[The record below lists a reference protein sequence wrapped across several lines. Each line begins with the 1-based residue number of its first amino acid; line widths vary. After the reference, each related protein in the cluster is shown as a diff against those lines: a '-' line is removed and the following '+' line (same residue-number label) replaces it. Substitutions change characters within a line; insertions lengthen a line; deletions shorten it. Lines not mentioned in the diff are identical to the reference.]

1 MADIKLQALDAEDLA
16 VLSALVQDAVV
27 RSADI
32 AYLREPRRLALVCN
46 RFDWDSATTTS
57 GKASYERRRAG
68 LRVERVTGA
77 RFKGFGP
84 ASEAAV
90 LVLLAVTFTPTV
102 APAGVIEFQF
112 AAGAAIRLD
121 VECIELELKDLGAV
135 WSTTLKPD
143 HTGADSDA
151 ADPAPKSGS

>member
-16 VLSALVQDAVV
+16 ILSALVQDAVV
-27 RSADI
+27 RAADI
-32 AYLREPRRLALVCN
+32 AYLREPKRFALVCN
-46 RFDWDSATTTS
+46 RFDWDQATSAIA
-57 GKASYERRRAG
+57 KASYERRRAG

-77 RFKGFGP
+77 RFTGFAP
-84 ASEAAV
+84 ARQDAV
-90 LVLLAVTFTPTV
+90 LVLLAITFSPTE

-135 WSTTLKPD
+135 WSTALKPD
-143 HTGADSDA
+143 HADADSK
-151 ADPAPKSGS
+151 PET